1 LLGAAALDTDEG
13 KGSLLH
19 AAPEDEEGKEM
30 GAPLAGRRHCPR
42 TRRGRGWGAG
52 GRPPPLQDEEGR
64 RWGRA
69 RPWPAAAAVRVR
81 GGGRDGVQV
90 QVAGRR
96 CCRTRRED
104 EEGKEM
110 GFG

>member
-1 LLGAAALDTDEG
+1 MLGAAALDTDEG

-69 RPWPAAAAVRVR
+69 PL
-81 GGGRDGVQV
+81 
-90 QVAGRR
+90 AGRR
-96 CCRTRRED
+96 CCPRTRRGTGWGAGAGGRPPPLQD
-104 EEGKEM
+104 EEGR
-110 GFG
+110 

>member
-1 LLGAAALDTDEG
+1 MLGAAALDTDEG

-52 GRPPPLQDEEGR
+52 GRPPPQQDEEGR
-64 RWGRA
+64 RWGRPWALA
-69 RPWPAAAAVRVR
+69 R
-81 GGGRDGVQV
+81 
-90 QVAGRR
+90 RR
-96 CCRTRRED
+96 CCPRTRRGRGWSAGGRPPPLQD
-104 EEGKEM
+104 EEGR
-110 GFG
+110 